1 MNADDLAKVKEAMG
15 VRSDE
20 RWRTPSGAFLGLL
33 RQFAKEEKIAEIA
46 DACQM
51 YVSKYRGSQYFV
63 ASALPAIIL
72 NHYKPLTRGVTFD
85 KFLKW
90 SDQKADWSG
99 QLHDHASSTRLASV
113 IDDMKTSIE
122 QF

>member
-15 VRSDE
+15 VPSDE

-33 RQFAKEEKIAEIA
+33 RQFAREEKIAEIA

-51 YVSKYRGSQYFV
+51 YFSEYRRSQNFV

-72 NHYKPLTRGVTFD
+72 NHYHPLTRGVTF
-85 KFLKW
+85 KEFLTW
-90 SDQKADWSG
+90 SDQNADWSD
-99 QLHDHASSTRLASV
+99 QIRDHASSSRLASV